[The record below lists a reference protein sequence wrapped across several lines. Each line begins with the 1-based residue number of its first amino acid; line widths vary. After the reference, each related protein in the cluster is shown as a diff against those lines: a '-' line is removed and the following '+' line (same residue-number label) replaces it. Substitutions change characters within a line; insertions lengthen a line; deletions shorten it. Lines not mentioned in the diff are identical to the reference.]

1 MKKAAH
7 IMIVKLQATPSQRP
21 SMRTK
26 FTLYTFF
33 HVVRAKQQD
42 FWRIFKHKTLRL
54 SVRCKQGR
62 QLWEE
67 SKANRWGL
75 LQPTSWKL
83 ANPTPES
90 INRLIKKLPNTVIN
104 EHNLLE
110 IMDQK
115 LEYLDLQYKNDISN
129 DLINK
134 IGYLAP
140 KIKEIN
146 LTAVPITN

>member
-1 MKKAAH
+1 M
-7 IMIVKLQATPSQRP
+7 
-21 SMRTK
+21 
-26 FTLYTFF
+26 
-33 HVVRAKQQD
+33 
-42 FWRIFKHKTLRL
+42 
-54 SVRCKQGR
+54 
-62 QLWEE
+62 
-67 SKANRWGL
+67 
-75 LQPTSWKL
+75 
-83 ANPTPES
+83 
-90 INRLIKKLPNTVIN
+90 PNTVIN

-115 LEYLDLQYKNDISN
+115 LEYLDIQYKNDISN